1 MGRKN
6 QIGSVILAWI
16 VVQAFANSAA
26 ANDRGIVSRIAFGS
40 CARQDKPQ
48 PIWETVLAAK
58 PDLFLSLGDNIYGDT
73 QDMAVMK
80 KKYDQLAAIPGW
92 QKLRKACRILATWDD
107 HDYGVNDGGAEYP
120 KKDESQQLFLDF
132 FGIAKDS
139 PRRMQKGVYHAEVFG
154 PPEKRVQVILLD
166 TRYFRSPL
174 KKKAGKRPFGEGP
187 YEPGSDTEATML
199 GETQWQWLEKQL
211 KVPAQVRIL
220 VSSIQVVAQDH
231 GWEKWMNLPHER
243 ERLYHLIKDSKATGL
258 VCVSGDRHLAELS
271 MMDAGLGYPLY
282 DITSSGLTEGSPKWR
297 KLEVNR
303 HRVATRNW
311 GNNFGLITIDWDQG
325 DPLLR
330 LQIRDEEGE
339 VTIQEKLSL
348 SLLQPGA
355 IKNKFVAAAVR
366 INNIVMSADLVKKW
380 LNKEVTLEMKVAAT
394 GETKKGDLVFLNS
407 ALDRTSDDNFTVVL
421 DKKAQASLAKAGI
434 PLPRTHFEGKAI
446 RVVGTLSL
454 FSGRPQIIVAG
465 ADRIEISADK

>member
-1 MGRKN
+1 MKR
-6 QIGSVILAWI
+6 LAF
-16 VVQAFANSAA
+16 VVLFLMAPSAFAN
-26 ANDRGIVSRIAFGS
+26 DKLVLSRIAFGS

-48 PIWETVLAAK
+48 PIWEAVVAAK

-92 QKLRKACRILATWDD
+92 QKLKATCPILATWDD

-139 PRRMQKGVYHAEVFG
+139 PRRTQKGVYHAETFG

-174 KKKAGKRPFGEGP
+174 QKRKTKVPGEGP
-187 YEPGSDTEATML
+187 YEASSDQKATML
-199 GETQWQWLEKQL
+199 GDAQWKWLGEQL
-211 KVPAQVRIL
+211 KVPARLRIL
-220 VSSIQVVAQDH
+220 VSSVQVVPQDH
-231 GWEKWMNLPHER
+231 AWEKWYNFPHER
-243 ERLYHLIKDSKATGL
+243 ERLFKLIKDTKAAGL
-258 VCVSGDRHLAELS
+258 VAISGDRHLAELS
-271 MMDAGLGYPLY
+271 MMDAGIGYPIY
-282 DITSSGLTEGSPKWR
+282 DLTSSGLTEASARWR
-297 KLEVNR
+297 KFEVNR
-303 HRVATRNW
+303 HRVATMNW
-311 GNNFGLITIDWDQG
+311 GNNFGLITVDWAKE
-325 DPLLR
+325 DPVIR

-339 VTIQEKLSL
+339 VTIQEKLPL

-355 IKNKFVAAAVR
+355 IKAKTTASAVR
-366 INNIVMSADLVKKW
+366 LDGKVMTADLVKELLK
-380 LNKEVTLEMKVAAT
+380 KEVTLEMTVVAT

-407 ALDRTSDDNFTVVL
+407 STDRTSEDNFTVVL
-421 DKKAQASLAKAGI
+421 DKKAQAGI
-434 PLPRTHFEGKAI
+434 KMSRQSFEGKAI

-454 FSGRPQIIVAG
+454 FQGRPQIIVS
-465 ADRIEISADK
+465 DADKLKILK